1 MMRLQP
7 DRLVTRGVDPLV
19 MKSLNAIQVLELV
32 RVHEPISRA
41 RLAAFSRL
49 SKPTVSDQ
57 VDALI
62 ARGLVVEAGPGVASS
77 RGGKKPTLI
86 RFNGEYGQVFCAD
99 IGPEWMRFAAFD
111 LRGRP
116 IHRSS
121 VPTRADKGVRFV
133 VRTLKHGLAELLDA
147 SPSGKV
153 RVISLAVP
161 GIIDVRQG
169 VVLETDN
176 VFGWRNLNLGAQISG
191 HFGLPVQIDNDV
203 NMAALAELNGGSAP
217 EDFVLVRLH
226 TGVGAAV
233 VVGGRLHHG
242 AHFAAGEIGHMLLDV
257 RALSGASD
265 PRGYLESVV
274 GQDRV
279 RASIRR
285 LARRNGIHAAE
296 QEAAGEVALHLGT
309 AMANI
314 AAVYDPQAI
323 ILLGEAFL
331 PVLDQIR
338 RITTQIVPWPVDIR
352 LSQLGEDAALQGALA
367 AGLSRAYG
375 QITHH
380 LQAEGG
386 GRADAPQKGRTGT

>member
-1 MMRLQP
+1 MRLQP
-7 DRLVTRGVDPLV
+7 DRLVTRRVDPLV

-32 RVHEPISRA
+32 RMHGPISRA

-62 ARGLVVEAGPGVASS
+62 ARRLVVEAGPGVASN

-86 RFNGEYGQVFCAD
+86 GFNGEYGQVFCAD
-99 IGPEWMRFAAFD
+99 IGPEWLRFAAFD

-116 IHRSS
+116 ILRSS
-121 VPTRADKGVRFV
+121 APTRADKGVRFV
-133 VRTLKHGLAELLDA
+133 VRALKQGLAELRDA
-147 SPSGKV
+147 SPSGRV
-153 RVISLAVP
+153 QVISLAVP
-161 GIIDVRQG
+161 GIVDVRRG
-169 VVLETDN
+169 IVLETDN
-176 VFGWRNLNLGAQISG
+176 VFGWRNLHLGAELSE
-191 HFGLPVQIDNDV
+191 HFGLPVEIDNDV
-203 NMAALAELNGGSAP
+203 NMAALAELNAGSAP
-217 EDFVLVRLH
+217 DDFVLVRLH
-226 TGVGAAV
+226 TGIGAAV
-233 VVGGRLHHG
+233 VAGGRLHHG

-257 RALSGASD
+257 RSLGGASN
-265 PRGYLESVV
+265 PRGYLELVV

-285 LARRNGIHAAE
+285 LARRNGLRAAE
-296 QEAAGEVALHLGT
+296 QEAAEEIALHLGT

-323 ILLGEAFL
+323 ILLGKAFL

-338 RITTQIVPWPVDIR
+338 RITMQIVPWPVDIR

-367 AGLSRAYG
+367 AGLSHAYG
-375 QITHH
+375 QITHQ
-380 LQAEGG
+380 LQAEAG
-386 GRADAPQKGRTGT
+386 GRPDAPQKGRTGT